1 MNRTIIGVLAVMVV
15 VGAIGTLVG
24 EATKKE
30 PPKSFTAG
38 GSFRAVVVP
47 TDRPRT
53 VVVTPCDAPSPKTGE
68 GAMST
73 PGVTTVRLQRDS
85 GMRTVLVPRCAAQA
99 GSQLQGTANAPSA
112 AFVLKPNERPKIEA
126 KAASTG
132 VQAQLVVPT
141 SSEAETIV
149 VPPCR
154 ATAKAAKKAPTEV
167 VLRPGESPG
176 TAVAP
181 AC

>member
-1 MNRTIIGVLAVMVV
+1 MNRTIIGVIAVMVV
-15 VGAIGTLVG
+15 IGAIGTLVG
-24 EATKKE
+24 EASKKE
-30 PPKSFTAG
+30 PPKSFLAG

-47 TDRPRT
+47 TDRART
-53 VVVTPCDAPSPKTGE
+53 VVVTPCDAPSPKSGE
-68 GAMST
+68 GALST

-99 GSQLQGTANAPSA
+99 GTQLQGWRTRRRRRSSSSPASARRSRRRPRRRACRRRSSVPSA
-112 AFVLKPNERPKIEA
+112 
-126 KAASTG
+126 
-132 VQAQLVVPT
+132 
-141 SSEAETIV
+141 SEAETIV

-154 ATAKAAKKAPTEV
+154 AAAKAEKKAPSEV
-167 VLRPGESPG
+167 VLRPGESSG